1 MRWLYALGVD
11 HSKQIWFQTSELIMD
26 EKHSDWWITEV
37 EKPASELHLYS
48 LYIYVCMYVYTYWFR
63 FHLPGSNA
71 SAHIKYMC
79 SFNFVAGCDTTRWLV
94 GCCLPKS
101 PMTMGQS
108 DGIRRAILWYFI
120 QKALHL
126 GNPPLHP
133 QGSASWP
140 RAPYLSQVAS
150 GKWLKFTPWSIAEHI
165 HI

>member
-11 HSKQIWFQTSELIMD
+11 HPNRYDSKLLNSSWMKNTVIGGLQKW
-26 EKHSDWWITEV
+26 KNRPV
-37 EKPASELHLYS
+37 N
-48 LYIYVCMYVYTYWFR
+48 YIYIHYIYMYMYVYTYWFR

-71 SAHIKYMC
+71 SAHIKLMC
-79 SFNFVAGCDTTRWLV
+79 SFILLQDVTPPGDWLDVAFQ
-94 GCCLPKS
+94 KS